1 MKEFRRLA
9 CCLGVSRPRRY
20 NGSGS
25 SSNFA
30 QNVVGVGGG
39 GGTHSNRSARSIGS
53 FKAAT
58 IGFSLNITGES
69 LSYHISNPLL
79 QLSK

>member
-30 QNVVGVGGG
+30 QNVVGGG

-58 IGFSLNITGES
+58 TGFSLNNNRGMNLYLINH
-69 LSYHISNPLL
+69 L
-79 QLSK
+79 